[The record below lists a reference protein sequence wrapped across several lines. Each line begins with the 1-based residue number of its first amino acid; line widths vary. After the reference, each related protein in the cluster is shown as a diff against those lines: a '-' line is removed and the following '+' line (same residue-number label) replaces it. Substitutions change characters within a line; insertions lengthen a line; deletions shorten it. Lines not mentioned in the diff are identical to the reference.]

1 MIVYCAGPIRGDQTY
16 LKSYLEIIQYVENLG
31 ITALSEMNSK
41 FTSSIPLTDRQIYTR
56 DIKWIDGSDAMVAE
70 VSGASLGV
78 GFEIAYAL
86 FVRKIPVL
94 ALYNDAVQKIS
105 SMISGCS
112 NPNLTVKSYKD
123 DESLRKEVKAFLL
136 KHKK

>member
-1 MIVYCAGPIRGDQTY
+1 M
-16 LKSYLEIIQYVENLG
+16 KSYLEIIQYVENLG

-56 DIKWIDGSDAMVAE
+56 DVKWIDGSDAMVAE

-86 FVRKIPVL
+86 FVKKIPVL
-94 ALYNDAVQKIS
+94 ALYNESVQKIS
-105 SMISGCS
+105 SMISGCT
-112 NPNLTVKSYKD
+112 NPKLKVKSYKD
-123 DESLRKEVKAFLL
+123 DDSLRKEVKAFLME
-136 KHKK
+136 HKK

>member
-41 FTSSIPLTDRQIYTR
+41 FTSSIPLTDKQIYTR
-56 DIKWIDGSDAMVAE
+56 DVKWIDGSDAMVAE
-70 VSGASLGV
+70 ISGASLGV

-94 ALYNDAVQKIS
+94 AVYNESAPKIS

-112 NPNLTVKSYKD
+112 NPNLSVKSYKD

>member
-1 MIVYCAGPIRGDQTY
+1 MIVYCAGPVRGVQTY
-16 LKSYLEIIQYVENLG
+16 LKYYLEIIQFVENLG

-41 FTSSIPLTDRQIYTR
+41 FTSSIPLTNKQIYAR
-56 DIKWIDGSDAMVAE
+56 CIKWIDGSDAMVAE
-70 VSGASLGV
+70 VSDPNLGV

-94 ALYNDAVQKIS
+94 AVYNESVQKIS
-105 SMISGCS
+105 SMITGGS

-136 KHKK
+136 KYKK

>member
-1 MIVYCAGPIRGDQTY
+1 MIVYCAGPIRGYQTY

-56 DIKWIDGSDAMVAE
+56 DVKWIDGSNVMVAE

-86 FVRKIPVL
+86 FVKKIPVL
-94 ALYNDAVQKIS
+94 ALYNESVQKIS
-105 SMISGCS
+105 SMISGCT
-112 NPNLTVKSYKD
+112 NPKLKVKSYKD
-123 DESLRKEVKAFLL
+123 DDSLRKEVKAFLMG
-136 KHKK
+136 HKK

>member
-1 MIVYCAGPIRGDQTY
+1 
-16 LKSYLEIIQYVENLG
+16 
-31 ITALSEMNSK
+31 MNSK

-56 DIKWIDGSDAMVAE
+56 DVKWIDGSDAMVAE

-94 ALYNDAVQKIS
+94 AVYNESAQKIS
-105 SMISGCS
+105 SMIAGCS
-112 NPNLTVKSYKD
+112 NPNLSVKSYKD

>member
-1 MIVYCAGPIRGDQTY
+1 MIIYCAGPIRGDQTY
-16 LKSYLEIIQYVENLG
+16 LKFYLEIIQYVENLG

-41 FTSSIPLTDRQIYTR
+41 FTSSIPLTDKQIYTR
-56 DIKWIDGSDAMVAE
+56 DIKWIDGSDAMIAE

-86 FVRKIPVL
+86 FVKKIPVL
-94 ALYNDAVQKIS
+94 ALYNESVQKIS

-112 NPNLTVKSYKD
+112 NANLTVKSYKD
-123 DESLRKEVKAFLL
+123 DSSLRKEVKEFLL